1 MIVSHG
7 GVQSDVSEERL
18 PADAI
23 PAIGAYSLN
32 RKLRKLYNGQY
43 FDFIDGNGTGSYPNR
58 TPSLGSTPTR
68 ITKIYDQKLKHGV
81 SNFDASQPDSTKQP
95 VLSLVGSHYEAVF
108 NNSEYID
115 IPGIASILG
124 RDFTITTRGNG
135 GSVPTPMIGVWGGVD
150 EVTLEPSD
158 IATRFTYNSNLGTI
172 ADSDGQTIQCFSGED
187 SKQNGN
193 RVISI
198 NGKFTSISSSQTGD
212 VNTSSTSSN
221 FSYASFGRSNTRHY
235 VGTLSESTFHL
246 SDLTQIGAE
255 QIFLT
260 MRNYYGN

>member
-7 GVQSDVSEERL
+7 GVQSDVSEDRL

-43 FDFIDGNGTGSYPNR
+43 FRYRQASGGEFDFPANQPNF
-58 TPSLGSTPTR
+58 SEDVFVV
-68 ITKIYDQKLKHGV
+68 KIYDQKAKNGV
-81 SNFDASQPDSTKQP
+81 SNFDASQPDPMKQP
-95 VLSLVGSHYEAVF
+95 ALSLVGSHYEAVF

-212 VNTSSTSSN
+212 VNVPSTSSN
-221 FSYASFGRSNTRHY
+221 FSYACFGRSNTRHY